1 MNKKNYINIIIPCYN
16 EEKNILQLYREL
28 VLNLNNLFLSY
39 RIIYVNDNS
48 NDSSE
53 EIFNKIKINDKSVH
67 IINNNKRMGQ
77 SYSIYKGAQICD
89 SKFFFTIDGDGQNNP
104 NDLKNFLKFID
115 TDYDLIYGIRY
126 KRKDNIVKKIASI
139 LANKIR
145 SFILNDGCLDTGCGL
160 KLFKT
165 SSFNNINFFDGYH
178 RFFPALFIGK
188 NFKVKGIK
196 VDHRYRYMGVSKY
209 GVVKRGIKGSVDL
222 IRVLFINFSNK

>member
-77 SYSIYKGAQICD
+77 S
-89 SKFFFTIDGDGQNNP
+89 
-104 NDLKNFLKFID
+104 
-115 TDYDLIYGIRY
+115 
-126 KRKDNIVKKIASI
+126 
-139 LANKIR
+139 
-145 SFILNDGCLDTGCGL
+145 
-160 KLFKT
+160 
-165 SSFNNINFFDGYH
+165 
-178 RFFPALFIGK
+178 
-188 NFKVKGIK
+188 
-196 VDHRYRYMGVSKY
+196 
-209 GVVKRGIKGSVDL
+209 
-222 IRVLFINFSNK
+222 